1 MAEGNKKKSDS
12 PPAQPV
18 KSKGSMSKGSL
29 DLPMKYLVVSGQN
42 EMKISR
48 SVEGRIE
55 DLSSSGL
62 VFQAAS
68 MRVDD
73 LHLSFDE
80 SPLFRNKITIEIDLP
95 GWRKVTII
103 GEVSWYE
110 RSFVARNLIY
120 HIGVTFL
127 EMKDEDRQ
135 LLREYLVAAK
145 REVKAIEVDV

>member
-1 MAEGNKKKSDS
+1 M
-12 PPAQPV
+12 
-18 KSKGSMSKGSL
+18 

-48 SVEGRIE
+48 SVEGKIE
-55 DLSSSGL
+55 DLSSAGL
-62 VFQAAS
+62 VFQATS

-95 GWRKVTII
+95 GWRKITII

-135 LLREYLVAAK
+135 ILREYLVAAK